1 VKRIMTDGRKEL
13 GTQTYEQHLDDLI
26 EAGQITDDTKR
37 AALAAAGGGF
47 ANSRRARRAAS

>member
-1 VKRIMTDGRKEL
+1 MADSRKEL

-26 EAGQITDDTKR
+26 ESGQITEDTKR

-47 ANSRRARRAAS
+47 ATTKRARRAAAS